1 MNCCVVAKYHTPVG
15 GILMD
20 RVLGIRVA
28 TVVFAALILS
38 GQVLYCTVLYCTVLY
53 CAVLYCTVLI
63 SCGQVTVAL
72 GGFTRSSGLMQV
84 CNYGDYFFIVV
95 TISCFNAVWEAA
107 VRYRRR
113 VTHRGAEC
121 LRGVLVQES
130 FFIDPT
136 VSLGP

>member
-1 MNCCVVAKYHTPVG
+1 M
-15 GILMD
+15 
-20 RVLGIRVA
+20 
-28 TVVFAALILS
+28 
-38 GQVLYCTVLYCTVLY
+38 
-53 CAVLYCTVLI
+53 
-63 SCGQVTVAL
+63 AL

-107 VRYRRR
+107 VRYRRG

-136 VSLGP
+136 VSLGPLHDNTLHLYPAMSMSVSQFIISAFVINEVKSPKSHHLIVSSS